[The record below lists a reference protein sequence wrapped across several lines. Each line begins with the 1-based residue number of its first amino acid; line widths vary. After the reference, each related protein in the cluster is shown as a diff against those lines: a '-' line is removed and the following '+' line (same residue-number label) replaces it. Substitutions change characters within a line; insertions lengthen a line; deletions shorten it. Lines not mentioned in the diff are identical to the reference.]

1 MRVTRFARCA
11 GVALALAVLT
21 ACGGGNGNQ
30 DQLSGGSG
38 DTPQTFDSM
47 VLFDPIPIKSTD
59 SATVPFPFDGFFSGF
74 KDPTLN
80 IPNGSNA
87 PFVTAANLQ
96 DGFST
101 TASLFLDI
109 LGFVD
114 FASVSQNLL
123 IVNSATGQLL
133 QAGVDFTIQPS
144 PAKDGT
150 GLPIS
155 SQRSRVLIEP
165 LKPLA
170 PSTRYLVA
178 LKNGV
183 KTTQGKSVIAS
194 PQFRVARSGTPVAQQ
209 TEAILASYSSA
220 QKAGLEQLRSQLIRP
235 VVAAFGQL
243 AGVPEDQI
251 VLAWSFTTQSTEKT
265 LKALAAGATAGTIA
279 VQNTGQNTSVIGAPP
294 VADIYAG
301 IVTVPYYL
309 ANSGGNRQ
317 STAPLTGF
325 WAADPTKPD
334 LAASFL
340 GQVPCGAF
348 ASGATLPDGQTA
360 TPSVSTTVCYPLPL
374 KKSDETL
381 PLLVAVPNAN
391 SGQSKPENGWPV
403 VIFQHGITGNR
414 TQMLAI
420 APALA
425 AAGFV
430 TVAIDLPLHGL
441 ASSSPFYQNQLF
453 AGSPAAGLMTGER
466 SFDLD
471 LVSNTTGAPGPD
483 GVADSSGTHFINL
496 SSLIT
501 SRDNLRQATS
511 DLLTLSKSLANL
523 DLDRDGTPDIDTSQ
537 LRFVGH
543 SLGGIVGGSFLGV
556 DTSVGAAT
564 LAMPGGGIAKLL
576 DASKSFGP
584 RISAGLAASGVIEG
598 TDTYETFLRFA
609 QTLVDSADPVNFA
622 ASARANHP
630 LHLIEVQG
638 DTVVPNN
645 ANAGAAGANQ
655 DAVTITGYLSGT
667 DPLIATLGLEVIG
680 PLTPP
685 LASVTRRTGAKL
697 AVATVFTTGN
707 HGSILDPS
715 GSEINAATTQEMQRQ
730 TANFLKSNGTCLPTG
745 GSCSAE

>member
-11 GVALALAVLT
+11 GVALVLAVLT

-133 QAGVDFTIQPS
+133 RAGVDFTIQPS

-183 KTTQGKSVIAS
+183 KTTQGKGVIAS

-209 TEAILASYSSA
+209 TEPILASYSSA

-609 QTLVDSADPVNFA
+609 QTLVDSADPINFA

-645 ANAGAAGANQ
+645 ANAGAASASQ